1 MKQINAD
8 DLLIDGRATLQETIA
23 SKHITALY
31 LLNDRP
37 TDEKADKL
45 GKKTLLLLAQG
56 ATSSYLIMSTPATKN
71 KPDSAV
77 VWLADGLTA
86 GEVAGVPSQYI
97 IIRKDKV
104 GRRARQTTPDEVQ
117 EIMERH
123 NKGEGV
129 NRIATAMKLGTRRVM
144 QAIAEQERK
153 EK

>member
-56 ATSSYLIMSTPATKN
+56 ATNSYLIMSTPATKN

-86 GEVAGVPSQYI
+86 
-97 IIRKDKV
+97 
-104 GRRARQTTPDEVQ
+104 
-117 EIMERH
+117 
-123 NKGEGV
+123 
-129 NRIATAMKLGTRRVM
+129 
-144 QAIAEQERK
+144 
-153 EK
+153 